1 MILVPIRT
9 VSALN
14 AREHHMA
21 RSRRVKAER
30 KVTALMLRISRH
42 PKPTLPCTV
51 LLTRI
56 APSAGI
62 DPFDNLPSS
71 LKGCADQIAQWLGVD
86 DRHDDR
92 VRYECRQKR
101 GPWGVSIEFLPYNAS

>member
-1 MILVPIRT
+1 MILIPIRT

-14 AREHHMA
+14 SREHHKA
-21 RSRRVKAER
+21 RARRVKAER
-30 KVTALMLRISRH
+30 DAVFWMLLDQLK
-42 PKPTLPCTV
+42 PKLPCIV
-51 LLTRI
+51 VLTRI
-56 APSAGI
+56 APSRGL

-71 LKGCADQIAQWLGVD
+71 LKGCADQVAQWLGVD

-92 VRYECRQKR
+92 VCYECRQKR